1 MADSDYVSVSVT
13 SAPTGFTK
21 PGFGVLMYLSY
32 TPTWVERS
40 RTYSS
45 FTAVA
50 TDFPLTNGPEQLC
63 AGAWFGQTPSPQKM
77 IIGRGANKP
86 TKIVQ
91 MSAIAPTG
99 APTFTYLY
107 NVTGSGVTST
117 QVSFTSD
124 SGPTDAE
131 WAAGVV
137 TALNA
142 VVGKNYTATGATS
155 PISITGTN
163 PGDWFA
169 VEVVDVNHTTQT
181 ETTADPGVGADILA
195 INVENKNWYCLNTGF
210 NSKAYGIAAAV
221 AIEALNGTSN
231 RIYVVSSADTSII
244 RVATTGTN
252 DLMDQGKTN
261 GYKRTSVQ
269 YHPRPATF
277 YDAGLA
283 GANLTFDPG
292 QETWALREVTGPGVV
307 NLTDTHRANIV
318 AKNGNSYELAYGLGT
333 SFNGMMCSGGFIDTK
348 RATDFIVATMSL
360 AVFLALR
367 PTGGKLPDTDAG
379 FVVLGSV
386 VRGVLTAASTARQ
399 PIVDADTIVVT
410 LVIRANQPPADVASR
425 TYAGISWSATVQ
437 GAVHKVPVSGA
448 LAGA

>member
-13 SAPTGFTK
+13 SAPVGFTK
-21 PGFGVLMYLSY
+21 PGFGILMHLSY
-32 TPTWVERS
+32 TAAWVERS

-45 FTAVA
+45 FAAVA
-50 TDFPLTNGPEQLC
+50 VDFPLTNGPEQLS

-86 TKIVQ
+86 TKVVQ
-91 MSAIAPTG
+91 MSAVAPTG
-99 APTFTYLY
+99 AATFTYLY
-107 NVTGSGVTST
+107 NVTGAGVTPT

-124 SGPTDAE
+124 GTPTDAE

-155 PISITGTN
+155 PISVTGSAAGN
-163 PGDWFA
+163 WFA
-169 VEVVDVNHTTQT
+169 IEVVDVNHTTQT
-181 ETTADPGVGADILA
+181 ETTTDPGVGADILA
-195 INVENKNWYCLNTGF
+195 VNNENKLWYCLNTAY

-221 AIEALNGTSN
+221 AIEALNNTSN
-231 RIYVVSSADTSII
+231 RIYIVSGADTSII
-244 RVATTGTN
+244 KVATTGTN
-252 DLMDQGKTN
+252 DLMDQAKTN
-261 GYKRTSVQ
+261 AYKRTSVQ
-269 YHPRPATF
+269 YHPRPAAF

-307 NLTDTHRANIV
+307 NLSDTDRANIV
-318 AKNGNSYELAYGLGT
+318 AKNGNSYETAFGLGT
-333 SFNGMMCSGGFIDTK
+333 SFNGMMANGGFIDTK

-367 PTGGKLPDTDAG
+367 PAGGKLPDTDPG

-386 VRGVLTAASTARQ
+386 VRGVLTAASTDRQ

-410 LVIRANQPPADVASR
+410 LQKRVDQPLADVSAR
-425 TYAGISWSATVQ
+425 TYAGVSWSATVQ